1 MNQKILKNLKKYKF
15 LYLIDILIIIFIFLY
30 PMENMT
36 SNYVSSEGYRI
47 GYILDKDAVVRQK
60 FLSSLDNIERISLMI
75 STIDTN
81 TNCDILYKMLD
92 EKNDII
98 DEQKLNNKQLS
109 YTESPS
115 DSSTDYVNFYLKN
128 KQFNTKNSVYYI
140 ELSTNCDSIIK
151 VQYYDVDEQ
160 GEKVI
165 YNGIETN
172 KKMAIRYSGVKKSYN
187 NILYPSVMLVMTLI
201 VVLGGKNEK

>member
-1 MNQKILKNLKKYKF
+1 MNPKILKNIKKYKF
-15 LYLIDILIIIFIFLY
+15 LYLTDILIIIFIFLF
-30 PMENMT
+30 PMENIT
-36 SNYVSSEGYRI
+36 SNYVSSEGYRT
-47 GYILDKDAVVRQK
+47 GYILDKDAVVRQE

-81 TNCDILYKMLD
+81 TNCDISYKILD
-92 EKNDII
+92 KKNDMI
-98 DEQKLNNKQLS
+98 DEQKLNNKKLS

-151 VQYYDVDEQ
+151 VQYYDAGEQ
-160 GEKVI
+160 EGKAI
-165 YNGIETN
+165 YNGVETN
-172 KKMAIRYSGVKKSYN
+172 KKMAIRYSGVNKSYN
-187 NILYPSVMLVMTLI
+187 NILYPSIMVVMTLI